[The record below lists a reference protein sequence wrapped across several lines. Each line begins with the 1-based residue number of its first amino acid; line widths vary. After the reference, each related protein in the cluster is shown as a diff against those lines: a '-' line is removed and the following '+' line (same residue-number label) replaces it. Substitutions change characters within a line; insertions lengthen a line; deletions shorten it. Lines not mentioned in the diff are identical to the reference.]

1 MKQGYLV
8 HTARAKPRGDVP
20 SLIDEFN
27 PKFAHWVDTSAK
39 QQATSI
45 HPLPGW
51 GKINTQND
59 EKK

>member
-27 PKFAHWVDTSAK
+27 PKFAH
-39 QQATSI
+39 
-45 HPLPGW
+45 
-51 GKINTQND
+51 KIRK
-59 EKK
+59 EIE